1 MTAQRPHWLAGVV
14 GLELRNPL
22 GSKSPRFAGELPA
35 IWPKRR
41 SRDGSRWSCG
51 VANVQLRQGF
61 RPKSKRARSTKTR
74 SVAAKLRP
82 KAAGSK
88 SGRRIADA
96 MSDRRNPDRIEHA
109 MFEMVGARAAA
120 IACGYEDANDLE
132 LAARAG
138 AAASKAMPVILTTE
152 LLAGAAGA
160 AAAVW
165 SQAVRWRHR
174 GLASERRKRPPAGA
188 APAVRAP

>member
-1 MTAQRPHWLAGVV
+1 M
-14 GLELRNPL
+14 
-22 GSKSPRFAGELPA
+22 
-35 IWPKRR
+35 
-41 SRDGSRWSCG
+41 
-51 VANVQLRQGF
+51 
-61 RPKSKRARSTKTR
+61 
-74 SVAAKLRP
+74 
-82 KAAGSK
+82 AGSK
-88 SGRRIADA
+88 SGGRIADA
-96 MSDRRNPDRIEHA
+96 MPDRRNPDRIEHA

-174 GLASERRKRPPAGA
+174 GLASDPLAGGVEPKGGPSGTA
-188 APAVRAP
+188 TGADSFKFRDNFLFTLGGALTVPINGWWSFAFIGGFAEVN

>member
-1 MTAQRPHWLAGVV
+1 
-14 GLELRNPL
+14 
-22 GSKSPRFAGELPA
+22 
-35 IWPKRR
+35 
-41 SRDGSRWSCG
+41 
-51 VANVQLRQGF
+51 VQLRQGF